1 MIMNKVGKKV
11 SLQLLV
17 AITIS
22 FFAPF
27 GAIIIFSLIINRYYF
42 SKNPEVFLRPA
53 FYFYNT
59 YAILIM
65 VVFIGVFIIT
75 FLLPIKK
82 KLKYLRYVSIRI
94 KEIANEGFGSII
106 EIRGDDEIAELCSNI
121 NSMSKELKSKFDHER
136 DLEKVKYELIGGV
149 SHDLR
154 TPLTSIKGYLQ
165 LLKDK
170 QYQTPEQLE
179 NFIEIAF
186 NKTEML
192 KNLIED
198 LFEYT
203 RLAGQETKLEYQRL
217 CLNDIVNQ
225 VVMDYG
231 PLFEK
236 ENLQLKA
243 AIPNEKY
250 YVQINPDKYV
260 RVIENLLGNALKY
273 SLKSGEVWVLLSTE
287 DDGVKMTIQ
296 NNGQVIDA
304 ESLSHLFD
312 RFYRIEKSRSKET
325 GGAGLGLAIDK
336 SIVELHGGKIWAES
350 ENETICFNVWLL
362 LD

>member
-1 MIMNKVGKKV
+1 MIKNKVGQKI
-11 SLQLLV
+11 SFQLLF
-17 AITIS
+17 AIAVSVIVS
-22 FFAPF
+22 ILALSLLSNFVKMYYIQQIPPAYYL
-27 GAIIIFSLIINRYYF
+27 IIFLLIFVLGIGFFVLAFFLLINR
-42 SKNPEVFLRPA
+42 K
-53 FYFYNT
+53 
-59 YAILIM
+59 I
-65 VVFIGVFIIT
+65 
-75 FLLPIKK
+75 
-82 KLKYLRYVSIRI
+82 KYLRYISKRV

-106 EIRGDDEIAELCSNI
+106 EIKGEDEIAELCLNI
-121 NSMSKELKSKFDHER
+121 NSMSKELKSKFDRER

-170 QYQTPEQLE
+170 VYHTPEQLE
-179 NFIEIAF
+179 NFIEVAF
-186 NKTEML
+186 SKTEML
-192 KNLIED
+192 ENLIED

-225 VVMDYG
+225 VVIDYY

-236 ENLQLKA
+236 ENLKLKVS
-243 AIPNEKY
+243 IPDEKY
-250 YVQINPDKYV
+250 YVQIDPDKYV

-273 SLKSGEVWVLLSTE
+273 SLKPGEVWVLLSLE

-312 RFYRIEKSRSKET
+312 RFYRLEKSRSKET
-325 GGAGLGLAIDK
+325 GGAGLGLAIAK
-336 SIVELHGGKIWAES
+336 SIVELHGGNIWAES
-350 ENETICFNVWLL
+350 KNEKISFNVWLL
-362 LD
+362 LN

>member
-1 MIMNKVGKKV
+1 MIKNKVGKKV

-22 FFAPF
+22 LFVTF
-27 GAIIIFSLIINRYYF
+27 GGTVIISGFISQFYILYPQLLSSLAFVIPYTLLIFVVIIG
-42 SKNPEVFLRPA
+42 
-53 FYFYNT
+53 
-59 YAILIM
+59 I
-65 VVFIGVFIIT
+65 FIIT
-75 FLLPIKK
+75 FLLLISRKI
-82 KLKYLRYVSIRI
+82 KYLRYISKRI

-106 EIRGDDEIAELCSNI
+106 EIRGDDEIAALCLNI
-121 NSMSKELKSKFDHER
+121 NSMSKELKNKFDHER
-136 DLEKVKYELIGGV
+136 DLEKAKYELIGGV

-170 QYQTPEQLE
+170 EYQTPEQLE
-179 NFIEIAF
+179 NFIEVAF
-186 NKTEML
+186 NKTEMME
-192 KNLIED
+192 NLIED

-231 PLFEK
+231 PLFKK
-236 ENLQLKA
+236 ENLELKA
-243 AIPNEKY
+243 AIPDERY

-273 SLKSGEVWVLLSTE
+273 SLKPSEVWVLLSSV
-287 DDGVKMTIQ
+287 DHGVKMTIQ

-325 GGAGLGLAIDK
+325 GGAGLGLAIAK
-336 SIVELHGGKIWAES
+336 SIVELHGGKIWAENK
-350 ENETICFNVWLL
+350 NETICFNVWLL